1 MDRSL
6 YDQKTCSVG
15 RTLDTIGDRWTLLVI
30 REAFFGVRRFEQMQR
45 NLGIARNIL
54 AARLQKLVGNGIL
67 ERRRYQERPERFE
80 YRLTQ
85 KGLDLYPS
93 LVSLMKWGDAYMADE
108 PGCAPITLVH
118 EKCGHEADPVLACS
132 HCGEEL
138 DPRAVR
144 VEAGPGARRIDA
156 A

>member
-1 MDRSL
+1 MDRAL
-6 YDQKTCSVG
+6 YDQETCSVG

-54 AARLQKLVGNGIL
+54 AARLQRLVGHGIL

-93 LVSLMKWGDAYMADE
+93 LVTLMKWGDTYTADE
-108 PGCAPITLVH
+108 PGRGPITLVH
-118 EKCGHEADPVLACS
+118 EKCAHEADPVLACS
-132 HCGEEL
+132 HCGEPL
-138 DPRAVR
+138 DARDVR
-144 VEAGPGARRIDA
+144 VEPGPGARRVA
-156 A
+156 